1 VLRAR
6 FVQIFQAKMRN
17 PGKPLSDQQQ
27 RWFEFANAALAGEIE
42 VQEETKPPPVFVSVK
57 LAR

>member
-6 FVQIFQAKMRN
+6 FAQIFQAKMRN

-27 RWFEFANAALAGEIE
+27 KWFELASAALAGEVE
-42 VQEETKPPPVFVSVK
+42 VQEETKQPAVFVSLK
-57 LAR
+57 AAR